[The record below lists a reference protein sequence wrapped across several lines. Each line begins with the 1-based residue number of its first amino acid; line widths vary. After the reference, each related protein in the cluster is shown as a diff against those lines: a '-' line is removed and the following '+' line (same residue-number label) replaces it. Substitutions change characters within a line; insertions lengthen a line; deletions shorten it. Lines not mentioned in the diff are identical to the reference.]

1 MRDLKPVVQVA
12 LDIVEIEQAIEIAKL
27 AVKGGVE
34 WVEAGTPLIKAAG
47 LEVVRQLRRAFP
59 DKTIVADMKTMD
71 VGALEVELAAKAG
84 ADVVCVLGAAAD
96 ATISEAVKAARKCN
110 VKVLVDLLAVHD
122 LRARATQVEKLGAD
136 YLGVHVGIDQQKLGI
151 DPIEQLQAVVES
163 VRTTIAVAGGITVKT
178 APELVRR
185 GASIIIVG
193 SAITKAKD
201 VTRAAREVVAAVQT
215 SASRAGFSQHTAH

>member
-1 MRDLKPVVQVA
+1 MKPVVQVA
-12 LDIVEIEQAIEIAKL
+12 LDIVEIGQAIEIAKL
-27 AVKGGVE
+27 AVRGGVE

-47 LEVVRQLRRAFP
+47 LEAVRQLRRAFP
-59 DKTIVADMKTMD
+59 DKTIVADMKTAD

-96 ATISEAVKAARKCN
+96 ATISEAIKAARKRD
-110 VKVLVDLLAVHD
+110 VKVLVDLLAVPD
-122 LRARATQVEKLGAD
+122 LRARAKQVESLGAD

-151 DPIEQLQAVVES
+151 DPIKQFQAVAGS
-163 VRTTIAVAGGITVKT
+163 VRIPIAVAGGITAKT
-178 APELVRR
+178 APELVKR

-201 VTRAAREVVAAVQT
+201 VTRTAREVVAAVRT
-215 SASRAGFSQHTAH
+215 